1 MTKGGML
8 GARSKSMVS
17 MTRMWEAS
25 SESRDSLFVPRVKI
39 SEQKE
44 LHFKIANLKK
54 PHDLGIISEER
65 LKDQVLME
73 L

>member
-1 MTKGGML
+1 M
-8 GARSKSMVS
+8 A
-17 MTRMWEAS
+17 RMWEAN

-44 LHFKIANLKK
+44 LHFKATNLEKA
-54 PHDLGIISEER
+54 LGLGVTNEER